1 MTNKQINKVFSIL
14 GTNSFHSF
22 YNRVLKTIEKSHLM
36 TSEEFKEREE
46 KLKKELEN
54 LLK

>member
-1 MTNKQINKVFSIL
+1 MTNEQINKVFSIL

-22 YNRVLKTIEKSHLM
+22 YNRVLKTIEKSHLR
-36 TSEEFKEREE
+36 TPEEFKETEARL
-46 KLKKELEN
+46 KLELEN